1 MEVSNYRRY
10 TVRPNATVTSTSQL
24 YTRFARTQC
33 WMFDVFAFFSSNSAY
48 SLMMYVAQLSAC
60 WCVRRFAK
68 HSMLK
73 QHPGT
78 LEERRK
84 KLISPKDADSGSCM
98 TMMMTMMTSLY
109 RASARRA
116 RYCYTNYY
124 RIDYAPDLTA
134 LAVFSRNALYK
145 STFYLLTYLLTYQFR
160 PSDAGI
166 VSKRL

>member
-1 MEVSNYRRY
+1 MCHRFAEFCKNRCSFFCVISLTNKRTSLMEVSNYRRY

-98 TMMMTMMTSLY
+98 TMMMMMMMMSLY
-109 RASARRA
+109 RAYRRA
-116 RYCYTNYY
+116 RYCCTSS
-124 RIDYAPDLTA
+124 
-134 LAVFSRNALYK
+134 VS
-145 STFYLLTYLLTYQFR
+145 S
-160 PSDAGI
+160 SVI
-166 VSKRL
+166 VSIRIRL